1 MAYSNPY
8 TCNSRRNEFK
18 RLNILDINLEKEEL
32 KRMLMSPQG
41 GAVVNEPEK
50 GERVLCLALTSVFFF
65 LFLTRLTSMGY
76 EHIKSIQCDELRS
89 MPRC

>member
-8 TCNSRRNEFK
+8 TCNSGRNEFK

-41 GAVVNEPEK
+41 GAVVNELGK
-50 GERVLCLALTSVFFF
+50 GERVLWLALTSVFLFF
-65 LFLTRLTSMGY
+65 F
-76 EHIKSIQCDELRS
+76 
-89 MPRC
+89 